1 MKRNPS
7 SEILQQKDK
16 IERILK
22 ASKEKKRERDSNETI
37 ASRLRRLFIHKVIL
51 PRERMLE
58 EEKDHDRKANKKEYN
73 LQVKSDKI

>member
-1 MKRNPS
+1 M
-7 SEILQQKDK
+7 EQKDK

-22 ASKEKKRERDSNETI
+22 ASKEKKKERDSNETI

-58 EEKDHDRKANKKEYN
+58 EEKGHEKGSGKEYN
-73 LQVKSDKI
+73 LQVKIDKI